1 MTPEQRDKLQDDYV
15 WACVNDMDLEGLRDY
30 AADCLSHYLDKD
42 TSNDELIELVKEL
55 YPELLND
62 RTYT

>member
-15 WACVNDMDLEGLRDY
+15 WASVNDMDLEGLCEY
-30 AADCLSHYLDKD
+30 AAECLSHYLDKD
-42 TSNDELIELVKEL
+42 TSNDDLIELVKEL

-62 RTYT
+62 T

>member
-15 WACVNDMDLEGLRDY
+15 WACLNDMSIEALRDY
-30 AADCLSHYLDKD
+30 AANSLSHYLDKD

-62 RTYT
+62 T